1 MDKIIED
8 TQKIIFDLFSCDLEY
23 MKSSVRK
30 NAFKYSYERII
41 FCYNCMKKGVSC
53 ITLSQVLNRHYSTI
67 LYLRGKYHDLYQYNS
82 IFREKA
88 DLVDKY
94 MQNIKHLTEE
104 NLAVQFSSGEINI
117 FGLIGIIKE
126 FNFSKH
132 KVELLIKALD
142 LEAAMKPIEDERK
155 PIYHAIDELREH
167 FDIPDPLAKVS
178 LNDCLNMQAIENI
191 KKMLN
196 WEDERKAIYD

>member
-8 TQKIIFDLFSCDLEY
+8 TQKIIFDLFSCDLED

-94 MQNIKHLTEE
+94 MQNIKHLREE
-104 NLAVQFSSGEINI
+104 VFIEKFSSGEINI
-117 FGLIGIIKE
+117 NGLIFILKE
-126 FNFSKH
+126 LDYGKH
-132 KVELLIKALD
+132 EVERVIKALD

-155 PIYHAIDELREH
+155 PIYYAIEALRESY
-167 FDIPDPLAKVS
+167 DIPDPLAKVS

>member
-1 MDKIIED
+1 MINNMDKIIED
-8 TQKIIFDLFSCDLEY
+8 TQKIIFDLFSCDLED

-104 NLAVQFSSGEINI
+104 NFIEKFLSGETDI
-117 FGLIGIIKE
+117 FGLIINLKE

-132 KVELLIKALD
+132 KVELLIKELD

-155 PIYHAIDELREH
+155 PIYHAIEVLRKR

-196 WEDERKAIYD
+196 WED